1 MPPVAAAPP
10 IIGTLGRRRRPVR
23 AIGFAR
29 DAPRTPS
36 QSPGEGRLPP
46 VRVRHASRQ
55 KAEHVARGHGT
66 KDPTT
71 LDAIFSCDASARRS
85 FCAKATWA
93 PSTTSLSPKASGAA
107 AKRSPLVSIL
117 RSSRSDGSLKGFR
130 SEPLESLT
138 LRSFAIGSFSRRSIA
153 YCASRRCL
161 RFQWRALSSFRA
173 QRWRHVTS
181 ADSSIS
187 RGFGTPN
194 NCLAD
199 QRRPAAVETART
211 MPVFQLEL
219 GFSSNAKRATG
230 RVCYLCQTS

>member
-46 VRVRHASRQ
+46 VRVRLASRQ

-153 YCASRRCL
+153 YFCAPATLSP
-161 RFQWRALSSFRA
+161 FQWRALSSFRA
-173 QRWRHVTS
+173 LRW
-181 ADSSIS
+181 
-187 RGFGTPN
+187 
-194 NCLAD
+194 
-199 QRRPAAVETART
+199 
-211 MPVFQLEL
+211 
-219 GFSSNAKRATG
+219 
-230 RVCYLCQTS
+230 

>member
-1 MPPVAAAPP
+1 MPPITRTAP

-23 AIGFAR
+23 SIRFAR
-29 DAPRTPS
+29 DAPRTPP

-46 VRVRHASRQ
+46 VRVRLRSRQ
-55 KAEHVARGHGT
+55 KPEHVA
-66 KDPTT
+66 
-71 LDAIFSCDASARRS
+71 
-85 FCAKATWA
+85 
-93 PSTTSLSPKASGAA
+93 
-107 AKRSPLVSIL
+107 SPLVSIL
-117 RSSRSDGSLKGFR
+117 RKSRSDGSLSGFR